1 MQRFKEVTMDING
14 SVNVHSQPVTML
26 RNAPTT
32 SDALEQATRLQQETQ
47 SIDKVTT
54 EQPVQQTKAIS
65 DELINSRI
73 SEQREQTTDKQITAE
88 SAVGSLID
96 ITV

>member
-1 MQRFKEVTMDING
+1 MDING

-26 RNAPTT
+26 RNSPST
-32 SDALEQATRLQQETQ
+32 SDAVEQSTRLQQETLSVDQ
-47 SIDKVTT
+47 VTT

-65 DELINSRI
+65 NELINSRI
-73 SEQREQTTDKQITAE
+73 SEQREQTVGEQVTAD

>member
-1 MQRFKEVTMDING
+1 MMMDING
-14 SVNVHSQPVTML
+14 SLNIHSQPVTML

-32 SDALEQATRLQQETQ
+32 SDVVEQATRLQQETQ
-47 SIDKVTT
+47 SIDQVTT
-54 EQPVQQTKAIS
+54 EQPVQKTKAIS
-65 DELINSRI
+65 DDLINSRI
-73 SEQREQTTDKQITAE
+73 SEQREQLAVKQVTAE

>member
-1 MQRFKEVTMDING
+1 MDING

-26 RNAPTT
+26 RNSPST
-32 SDALEQATRLQQETQ
+32 SDVVEQSVRLKQETQ
-47 SIDKVTT
+47 SVDQVTT

-73 SEQREQTTDKQITAE
+73 SEQREQTAGEQVTAD

>member
-1 MQRFKEVTMDING
+1 MDING

-26 RNAPTT
+26 RNSPST
-32 SDALEQATRLQQETQ
+32 SDAVEQSVRLKQETQ
-47 SIDKVTT
+47 SVDQVTT

-73 SEQREQTTDKQITAE
+73 SEQREQTAGEQVTAD

>member
-1 MQRFKEVTMDING
+1 VDING

-26 RNAPTT
+26 RNSPST
-32 SDALEQATRLQQETQ
+32 SDAVEQSVRLKQETQ
-47 SIDKVTT
+47 SVDQVTT

-73 SEQREQTTDKQITAE
+73 SEQREQTAGEQVTAD

>member
-1 MQRFKEVTMDING
+1 MDING

-26 RNAPTT
+26 RNSPST
-32 SDALEQATRLQQETQ
+32 SDAVEQSTRLQQETQ
-47 SIDKVTT
+47 SVDQVTT

-65 DELINSRI
+65 NELINSRI
-73 SEQREQTTDKQITAE
+73 SEQREQTAGEQVTAD

>member
-1 MQRFKEVTMDING
+1 MDING

-26 RNAPTT
+26 RNSPST
-32 SDALEQATRLQQETQ
+32 SDAVEQSTRLQQETLSVDQ
-47 SIDKVTT
+47 VTT

-65 DELINSRI
+65 NELINSRI
-73 SEQREQTTDKQITAE
+73 SEQRGQTAGEQVTAD